1 MGRGTTS
8 LGCAISA
15 HSPAATLAPL
25 CLAEGITQWGLLP
38 LSENP
43 YESDPSFLKGA
54 VVTKAVLE
62 DQEKAGAKFASF
74 PG

>member
-1 MGRGTTS
+1 M
-8 LGCAISA
+8 
-15 HSPAATLAPL
+15 
-25 CLAEGITQWGLLP
+25 QWGLLP

-62 DQEKAGAKFASF
+62 DQEKAGVKFASF